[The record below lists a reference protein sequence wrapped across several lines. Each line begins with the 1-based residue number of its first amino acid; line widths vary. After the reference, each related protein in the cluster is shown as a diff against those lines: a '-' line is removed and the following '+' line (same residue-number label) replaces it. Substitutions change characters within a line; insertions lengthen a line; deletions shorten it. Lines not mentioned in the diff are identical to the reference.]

1 MSNRRESL
9 FRQIRRDWRAC
20 FERDPAART
29 WLEVLLAYP
38 GFHAIFWHRLIH
50 PLHRWG
56 IPVLPRLLAH
66 VSRFLT
72 GVEIHPGARIGS
84 GLFIDHGMGVVIGE
98 TTQIGENCTL
108 YQGVTLGGTS
118 LQRGKRH
125 PTLEDNVVV
134 GAGACILGAIV
145 VGSSSRVAAGAVVV
159 RSVPPDS
166 IVVGVPGHVTFVA
179 GKGERE
185 EIREERRDQ
194 ATYAQESTQKP
205 PGKEFG
211 ADYLLR
217 GTISTIE
224 DELDGTKAVYY
235 QVDLEMVD
243 LTNNVKSWFGQ
254 KKIKKVVERKRV
266 IF

>member
-1 MSNRRESL
+1 MPVERPL
-9 FRQIRRDWRAC
+9 FIAVS
-20 FERDPAART
+20 
-29 WLEVLLAYP
+29 VLAFFMLTGCASTT
-38 GFHAIFWHRLIH
+38 
-50 PLHRWG
+50 
-56 IPVLPRLLAH
+56 
-66 VSRFLT
+66 VSRVDT
-72 GVEIHPGARIGS
+72 GTVTDLS
-84 GLFIDHGMGVVIGE
+84 GRWNDTDSRLVAEAMIKEAISQPWLDDYTKAKGHQPV
-98 TTQIGENCTL
+98 
-108 YQGVTLGGTS
+108 
-118 LQRGKRH
+118 
-125 PTLEDNVVV
+125 VVV
-134 GAGACILGAIV
+134 GTIANRSHEHINVQTFVSDLERELTN
-145 VGSSSRVAAGAVVV
+145 SR
-159 RSVPPDS
+159 R
-166 IVVGVPGHVTFVA
+166 VTFVA